1 MSREV
6 SCELVGGSNHSGV
19 WDTLK
24 SRYLCAHEPLSAA
37 ATATP
42 DDRRYLTSLWVFED
56 RKVDGPESPLPPIQF
71 WSPVPVR
78 KRWLLTTWDQPFGL
92 GLADEELYSYRKKSE
107 LCPIVAD
114 LEHREKL
121 GSPGRVYI
129 HKLPEWSLDV
139 HTSYNIH
146 GYINL
151 PVFESS
157 GDSCVGVLEII
168 TSSRYVDFAFEVEE
182 VARALKTQNLKSPK
196 VFEDPS
202 VGVSFVPCNLNIFF
216 SLKWV
221 R

>member
-1 MSREV
+1 MVDQNIFDTYMIKEKIASVLKDLKFREQHV
-6 SCELVGGSNHSGV
+6 LV
-19 WDTLK
+19 
-24 SRYLCAHEPLSAA
+24 
-37 ATATP
+37 
-42 DDRRYLTSLWVFED
+42 
-56 RKVDGPESPLPPIQF
+56 QF

-92 GLADEELYSYRKKSE
+92 GLYRKKSE

-157 GDSCVGVLEII
+157 SDSCVGVLEII
-168 TSSRYVDFAFEVEE
+168 TSSSYADFAFEVEE
-182 VARALKTQNLKSPK
+182 VARTLKTQNLKSPN
-196 VFEDPS
+196 VFEDRSLSVSCVPS
-202 VGVSFVPCNLNIFF
+202 NLYILSQALSLFIITCSNFNSSTYEQIYWGFF